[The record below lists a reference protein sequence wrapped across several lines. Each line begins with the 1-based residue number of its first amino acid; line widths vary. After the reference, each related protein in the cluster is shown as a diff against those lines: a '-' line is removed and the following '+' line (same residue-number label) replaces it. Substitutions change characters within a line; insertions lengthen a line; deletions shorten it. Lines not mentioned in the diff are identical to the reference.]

1 MAEGRE
7 ERTNK
12 RERGCF
18 LTQLLLLLSGM
29 SGRRHERRDIGYT
42 SPKRCML
49 FEFREVRRRAIRYR
63 GENHAAKALT
73 SLEMLCVPSR
83 LELNQGKKT
92 VRILQ

>member
-1 MAEGRE
+1 MAEGRK
-7 ERTNK
+7 ERTNE

-18 LTQLLLLLSGM
+18 LTQLLLLSRM
-29 SGRRHERRDIGYT
+29 SGRRHERRGIGYT

-83 LELNQGKKT
+83 LEVNQGKKT